1 MRQLDQQAAKAVI
14 ARQGLRGEQQ
24 LDLRHHS
31 RSGVFISGLYNYSD
45 PRTSFRAERF
55 FAHSLA
61 RRAGKQV
68 KSGTEY
74 AILAGNVADTFWD
87 TFPPPGTP
95 HHQGLKLGGLVRC
108 SLVRCSLVIGGDVGL
123 TVVVTL

>member
-1 MRQLDQQAAKAVI
+1 MELFQSSDVQTEERTDNRRGQKRSWQKDTSTQRQQV
-14 ARQGLRGEQQ
+14 
-24 LDLRHHS
+24 S
-31 RSGVFISGLYNYSD
+31 
-45 PRTSFRAERF
+45 F

-108 SLVRCSLVIGGDVGL
+108 SLVIGGDVGL